1 MKKVRIIYFILIFG
15 IVFLGLISRQ
25 ISFISLF
32 IGDILWSIMI
42 FFIVKFILIKVDVR
56 YIFLVSLILCYIVEF
71 SQLYQAEWIN
81 NIRKTIF
88 GRLVLGQ
95 GFLWN
100 DIFSYTIGVIV
111 ATLSELI
118 KQKLCGI
125 RREV

>member
-25 ISFISLF
+25 ISFIPLF